1 MTNLILPEIA
11 SRIFLV
17 RGHKVMVD
25 EDLARIYGVTT
36 KRLNQQVQ
44 RNIKRFPS
52 DFMFQ
57 MTPEEADAL
66 RLHFAT
72 LNKQGRGQHRK
83 YLPYVFTEHGAVM
96 VSAILKSSIAIEAS
110 IHIARAFNELRRLL
124 GSHRELGQKLEQLE
138 KRYDSQFKEAFDAI
152 RRLMK
157 RSRSKSA
164 KIRPIALVKG
174 FVKE

>member
-1 MTNLILPEIA
+1 MTDLVMPEIA

-25 EDLARIYGVTT
+25 ENLAQIYGVTT

-44 RNIKRFPS
+44 RNINRFPS
-52 DFMFQ
+52 DFMFRV
-57 MTPEEADAL
+57 TPGEADSL

-83 YLPYVFTEHGAVM
+83 YLPFVFTEHGAVM
-96 VSAILKSSIAIEAS
+96 VSAVLKTPIAIQAS

-124 GSHRELGQKLEQLE
+124 GSHHELAQKFEQLE
-138 KRYDSQFKEAFDAI
+138 KRYDSQFKEVFDAL
-152 RRLMK
+152 RELMEK
-157 RSRSKSA
+157 PATPPLR
-164 KIRPIALVKG
+164 IKG
-174 FVKE
+174 FKHE